1 MICRCAICYSI
12 NNGFKREAEGAKE
25 GCISISIILRRCP
38 PGFTR
43 LSTPR
48 MVFGDEKKVTILRGS
63 LDGVDESA
71 IGIEINNAR
80 Y

>member
-1 MICRCAICYSI
+1 MER
-12 NNGFKREAEGAKE
+12 EGAKE
-25 GCISISIILRRCP
+25 GCISVSIILRRCP
-38 PGFTR
+38 SGFTR
-43 LSTPR
+43 LSISRT
-48 MVFGDEKKVTILRGS
+48 VSGDEKKVMILRDN